1 MTDET
6 RENLVRDYVEEIL
19 DTCDMGFLLECTTT
33 YLEQNL
39 SEYSDE
45 QLLEEIREYYPHLLG
60 EE

>member
-1 MTDET
+1 MADRT

-19 DTCDMGFLLECTTT
+19 DTCDMDFLLECTTT

-45 QLLEEIREYYPHLLG
+45 QLLEEIRDYYPHLLG